1 LISENQY
8 DHTSII
14 DSKITTLINVFTI
27 DPKNQQY
34 LVDLLIEAA
43 EKVINQQEELSKL
56 IFTRV

>member
-1 LISENQY
+1 LIPEDQY

-27 DPKNQQY
+27 DPNQQH

-43 EKVINQQEELSKL
+43 EKVINQQEEF
-56 IFTRV
+56 I

>member
-1 LISENQY
+1 LCLISENQY

-43 EKVINQQEELSKL
+43 EKVINQQEEF
-56 IFTRV
+56 I